1 MVYNSIHYRAGNV
14 YKNTRDSWPRVMHKY
29 TYKVKHMLSQ
39 TVSRVSHVMYWAPVV
54 VAVYVSSLVYLYS
67 TRKDVE
73 TNTNNNSV
81 TQ

>member
-1 MVYNSIHYRAGNV
+1 MVYNSIHYRTGNV
-14 YKNTRDSWPRVMHKY
+14 YKHTRDGWPRVMNKY